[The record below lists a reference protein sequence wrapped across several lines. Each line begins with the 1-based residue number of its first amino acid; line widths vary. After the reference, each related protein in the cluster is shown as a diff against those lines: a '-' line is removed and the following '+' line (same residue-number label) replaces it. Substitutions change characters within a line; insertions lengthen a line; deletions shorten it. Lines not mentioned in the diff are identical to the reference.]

1 MLPYTKIELL
11 DQETEL
17 YVELHR
23 TKAFIVEL
31 RERISLGVSVEH
43 VLKFQNHR
51 LHAIREGIAVLEEE
65 LALAAD

>member
-31 RERISLGVSVEH
+31 RERINSGASVEH

-51 LHAIREGIAVLEEE
+51 LHAIREGIAVLQDEISD
-65 LALAAD
+65 ASN